1 MYRIECFVVLCHAS
15 GSNGGRKVEVEEMAT
30 GLMTLREE
38 DWEDVFLVLILRK
51 VPTSKK
57 FVATAIPVAIIL

>member
-15 GSNGGRKVEVEEMAT
+15 GSNGGRKFEVEEMAT

-38 DWEDVFLVLILRK
+38 D
-51 VPTSKK
+51 
-57 FVATAIPVAIIL
+57 